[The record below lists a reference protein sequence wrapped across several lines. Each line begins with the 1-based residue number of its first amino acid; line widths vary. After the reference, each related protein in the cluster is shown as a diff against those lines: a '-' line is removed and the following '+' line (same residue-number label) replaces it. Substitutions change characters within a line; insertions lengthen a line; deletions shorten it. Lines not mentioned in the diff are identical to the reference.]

1 MDKKISQ
8 ISIAI
13 VCLFLGFIL
22 TYEFKLL
29 RSDKIFSTSEYAKGT
44 EISEEL
50 ETVKKQRNELTIKN
64 NELKTQFKSYQDNI
78 TDEQELKN
86 QIDKEIAN
94 SNLLLGFNP
103 VEGAGITV
111 TITPTGSTI
120 GDSSMTSLIDDEVLL
135 YIVNE
140 LKFAGAEAIA
150 INDKRI
156 TSQSGIKSIDTN
168 TILINDEKVSPK
180 GKLEISAIGDKVKL
194 QSALSFAGV
203 IEGIIPHS
211 YATTISPRDS
221 IKISKYTKSYKS
233 INMVSSK

>member
-29 RSDKIFSTSEYAKGT
+29 KSDKIFSNNEYAKGT

-50 ETVKKQRNELTIKN
+50 ETVKKQKNELKIKN
-64 NELKTQFKSYQDNI
+64 NELKTQLKNYQDNI
-78 TDEQELKN
+78 TDDQELKN

-103 VEGAGITV
+103 IEGAGITV

-120 GDSSMTSLIDDEVLL
+120 GEASVNSLVDDEILL

-140 LKFAGAEAIA
+140 LRFAGAEAIA

-156 TSQSGIKSIDTN
+156 TAQSGIKSIDTN
-168 TILINDEKVSPK
+168 TILIDDEKISPK
-180 GKLEISAIGDKVKL
+180 VRIEISAIGDKVKL

-233 INMVSSK
+233 TNMASSK